1 MSFKQAVV
9 KFAKEKSINSASLT
23 FNIARKRIG
32 ECVNNIN
39 EIS

>member
-1 MSFKQAVV
+1 MSFKQAVA

-23 FNIARKRIG
+23 FNVDRERTG